1 MPSSLHLGLV
11 DDLLGLVDG
20 VKATTDTR
28 PQTLDILERSSI
40 IGGMRIL
47 EASKR
52 AAILHSLIE
61 GLGIN
66 ACARLNGCSKV
77 TVLRLLVDAG
87 EFCRSYHGLH
97 VQKLITRRLQ
107 LDEVWSYV
115 GCKQRTKMHGNGK
128 GHGDSWLWVAIDAE
142 SRLVVSYHVGGRAN
156 VDARR
161 FLMDVAVRLIRRP
174 QITTDD
180 LKAYLPTIYDVFGPN
195 HVDYAVIVKHYANA
209 DDSVRT
215 AAARYSPSIVLSVDK
230 KPVLGYPD
238 EAHVSTAY
246 VERSHLELRTH
257 NRRFVRLGIGYSK
270 RLLNHEAAI
279 ALHYFAT
286 NFMRK
291 HSTLKTTPA
300 VAAGIATH
308 AITPL
313 ELVEMIEAEEK
324 QLGGRLTDYL
334 PAA

>member
-1 MPSSLHLGLV
+1 
-11 DDLLGLVDG
+11 
-20 VKATTDTR
+20 
-28 PQTLDILERSSI
+28 
-40 IGGMRIL
+40 MRKL
-47 EASKR
+47 PPEKR
-52 AAILHSLIE
+52 VAILHALVE
-61 GLGIN
+61 GLGVN
-66 ACARLNGCSKV
+66 STARLTGCSKI

-87 EFCRSYHGLH
+87 EFCRNYHGLH
-97 VQKLITRRLQ
+97 VQGLITRRLQ

-115 GCKQRTKMHGNGK
+115 GCKQRTKTYGKGK
-128 GHGDSWLWVAIDAE
+128 GHGDSWLWVAIDSE
-142 SRLVVSYHVGGRAN
+142 TRLVVSYHVAGRTTA
-156 VDARR
+156 DARN
-161 FLMDVAVRLIRRP
+161 FLMDVATRLTRRV

-180 LKAYLPTIYDVFGPN
+180 LKAYQAMIYDVFGPS
-195 HVDYAVIVKHYANA
+195 HVDYGVIVKHYANT

-230 KPVLGYPD
+230 KTVLGYPD

-257 NRRFVRLGIGYSK
+257 NRRFVRLGLGYSK

-308 AITPL
+308 AITPI
-313 ELVEMIEAEEK
+313 ELVEMIEREE
-324 QLGGRLTDYL
+324 QQTGGRLTNYL
-334 PAA
+334 RATA